1 MSTERKLRVGVVGVG
16 SMGKNH
22 ARVYSELPQADFTA
36 ILDPNAEVA
45 GPLAE
50 QYGAKLVGTL
60 EEFLELVD
68 AATIASPTAY
78 HHSAGLALIKAGK
91 HLLIEKPIASN
102 AAEAFELVH
111 AAHEAGVILQVG
123 HIERFNPALSAL
135 EALLT
140 QPKFI
145 EAHRLSPFPNR
156 STDID
161 VVLDVMIHDLE
172 VILHLVRSP
181 IASLDAVGVPILSP
195 GAADIANVRLRFEN
209 GCVANITASR
219 VSIEKMR
226 KIRIFQPDTYISLD
240 YQDQSGKIF
249 RKTGFAISQ
258 DEVQVEKDEPL
269 KVELA
274 SFVDCAIAGEEPR
287 VSGQQAA
294 AALELA
300 VRISTEINAQNAKG

>member
-1 MSTERKLRVGVVGVG
+1 
-16 SMGKNH
+16 MGKNH

-36 ILDPNAEVA
+36 ILDPNTAVAEELAARFGAKVA
-45 GPLAE
+45 GS
-50 QYGAKLVGTL
+50 L
-60 EEFLELVD
+60 EEFLDLVD
-68 AATIASPTAY
+68 AATIASPTAF
-78 HHSAGLALIKAGK
+78 HHGTALPLIGAGK
-91 HLLIEKPIASN
+91 HVLIEKPITAN
-102 AAEAFELVH
+102 AAEAFELVA

-135 EALLT
+135 ETLLT

-145 EAHRLSPFPNR
+145 EAHRLSPFPGR

-209 GCVANITASR
+209 GCVANVTASR
-219 VSIEKMR
+219 VSMDKMR

-249 RKTGFAISQ
+249 RKSGMAISQ
-258 DEVQVEKDEPL
+258 DEVAVEKDEPL

-274 SFVDCAIAGEEPR
+274 SFVDCALAGAEPK

-300 VRISTEINAQNAKG
+300 VRISQEINAQNAAQG